1 MDGFSNVTT
10 VTVDDPLGNQLA
22 DAMDGLRCSRSTRA
36 VQPSVVP
43 QQTVRQQKVVEEL
56 ADSMVSPFL
65 PRNASTGGWG
75 WPFPVWL
82 GVRLRLATAA
92 HVPHATM
99 SPHRP
104 TAPGRHPTPREPPQ
118 LLPPT
123 SPSSPR
129 MPPPPPQRTL
139 DVHVDVYDADG
150 RVRKPS
156 AASRLLGSVSSPTAP
171 WARRSTPVPP
181 PSYPPAS
188 ASPPPPPRL
197 PCASCLR
204 PSPRHHRCCGHHLSC
219 LLARTT
225 QVRKSRRLGTASA
238 LSRGSGPLHRLET
251 AAPRVTRAAQAHAVS
266 LAQQSRPS
274 RGARGEGEGEEGE
287 EEAQWQMGAVAV
299 GADEGCAVTVGAP
312 AELPQPSCRGASP
325 PVRVH

>member
-181 PSYPPAS
+181 PTHPSTRLPP
-188 ASPPPPPRL
+188 ASPPPPVRVL
-197 PCASCLR
+197 PAPLSSPSSLLR
-204 PSPRHHRCCGHHLSC
+204 SPS
-219 LLARTT
+219 
-225 QVRKSRRLGTASA
+225 
-238 LSRGSGPLHRLET
+238 
-251 AAPRVTRAAQAHAVS
+251 
-266 LAQQSRPS
+266 
-274 RGARGEGEGEEGE
+274 
-287 EEAQWQMGAVAV
+287 
-299 GADEGCAVTVGAP
+299 
-312 AELPQPSCRGASP
+312 ELPARAHHTGA
-325 PVRVH
+325 